1 MLYPNIFKG
10 TVMDDLMNELMGYP
24 CSLEKEKEVPETIG
38 RMAADVKEY
47 DDRYEL
53 DLELPGYKKEEVQVE
68 LEDGYLK
75 VSAEHNEE
83 KEKQDDGGKYIR
95 KERHYGKLKRNFYV
109 GNRIKADSVKAA
121 FENGVLALTVQKEP
135 ETDSKEVIE
144 IK

>member
-75 VSAEHNEE
+75 VSAEHNQE
-83 KEKQDDGGKYIR
+83 KETQDDGGKYIR

-135 ETDSKEVIE
+135 EADSKEVIE

>member
-24 CSLEKEKEVPETIG
+24 CNLEKEKEVPETIG

-47 DDRYEL
+47 DDHYEL
-53 DLELPGYKKEEVQVE
+53 DLELPGFKKEEVKVE

-75 VSAEHNEE
+75 ISAEHSEKKEE
-83 KEKQDDGGKYIR
+83 KDDGGKYIR

-109 GNRIKADSVKAA
+109 GYNIKKDSIKAT
-121 FENGVLALTVQKEP
+121 FENGVLSLNVKKEN
-135 ETDSKEVIE
+135 ETESKELIE
-144 IK
+144 IF

>member
-24 CSLEKEKEVPETIG
+24 CCLEKEKEVPETIG
-38 RMAADVKEY
+38 RMTADVKEY

-83 KEKQDDGGKYIR
+83 KETQDDGGKYIR

-109 GNRIKADSVKAA
+109 GNRIKADSVNAA

-135 ETDSKEVIE
+135 ETDKKEVIE

>member
-10 TVMDDLMNELMGYP
+10 TVMDDLMSELMGYP
-24 CSLEKEKEVPETIG
+24 CNLEKEKEVPETIG
-38 RMAADVKEY
+38 RMTADVKEY

-53 DLELPGYKKEEVQVE
+53 SLELPGYKKEEVKVE

-75 VSAEHNEE
+75 VSAEHSEE
-83 KEKQDDGGKYIR
+83 KETQDDGGKYIR

-109 GNRIKADSVKAA
+109 GPRTKSDSIKAA
-121 FENGVLALTVQKEP
+121 FENGVLELTVMKESE
-135 ETDSKEVIE
+135 ETTKELIE

>member
-38 RMAADVKEY
+38 RMTADVKEY

-83 KEKQDDGGKYIR
+83 KETQDDGGKYIR

-109 GNRIKADSVKAA
+109 GNRIKADSVNAA

-135 ETDSKEVIE
+135 ETDNKEVIE